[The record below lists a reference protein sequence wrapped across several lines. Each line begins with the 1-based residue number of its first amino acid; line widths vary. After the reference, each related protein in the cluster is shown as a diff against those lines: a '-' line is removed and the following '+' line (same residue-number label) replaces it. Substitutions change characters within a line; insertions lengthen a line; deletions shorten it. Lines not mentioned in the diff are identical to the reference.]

1 VPRRIRKA
9 EAWPSV
15 PQHDGPCE
23 PSQVSQ
29 QPARA
34 SHQHAP
40 AQNTEKPCRRT
51 HNTPIFRAKGAN
63 TMLRG
68 RLTSPRSPLPA
79 LRARRR
85 EPRARS
91 RPKGRTQGTVRGP
104 RGDCAPLFLLF
115 PRGRFTS
122 FPPTSSVHVRWGPA
136 AGVHNVVPTVFRIRG
151 GASPRWR
158 FSLRAPCSRSA

>member
-23 PSQVSQ
+23 RNQVSQ
-29 QPARA
+29 EPARA

-40 AQNTEKPCRRT
+40 AQNAEKPCRHT
-51 HNTPIFRAKGAN
+51 HYTPILKGAN

-79 LRARRR
+79 LRARSR
-85 EPRARS
+85 EPGARS
-91 RPKGRTQGTVRGP
+91 RPKRPHKGHGARPPRRLRALIPPLSRCRG
-104 RGDCAPLFLLF
+104 
-115 PRGRFTS
+115 TS
-122 FPPTSSVHVRWGPA
+122 FLPGWCPRDGGPA
-136 AGVHNVVPTVFRIRG
+136 GVFTTWSRC
-151 GASPRWR
+151 PRK
-158 FSLRAPCSRSA
+158 LLV